1 MKTTLLCLLIAALGA
16 GCLRVDHTPPASD
29 TSAVRETTATP
40 TPATPAPAA
49 APAAAPAPGAT
60 KLAVVEGFLT
70 PESVLHDPVQD
81 IYFVSNING
90 GPTTKDNN
98 GFISRVRPEGAGHP
112 RGHAVGSGHRRGP
125 LVRREDRRPEGQR
138 EPGRPGRRI
147 PERHCDRADRRAVHH
162 RHRHS
167 VRRRGQHAPPRPDR

>member
-16 GCLRVDHTPPASD
+16 GCLRVDRTPPASD

-40 TPATPAPAA
+40 TPATPAPTAAPSAA
-49 APAAAPAPGAT
+49 AAPGAT

-90 GPTTKDNN
+90 VP
-98 GFISRVRPEGAGHP
+98 
-112 RGHAVGSGHRRGP
+112 
-125 LVRREDRRPEGQR
+125 
-138 EPGRPGRRI
+138 
-147 PERHCDRADRRAVHH
+147 
-162 RHRHS
+162 
-167 VRRRGQHAPPRPDR
+167 RRRTTTDSSAGCGRTA

>member
-16 GCLRVDHTPPASD
+16 GCLRVDRTPPASD

-40 TPATPAPAA
+40 TPAPAA
-49 APAAAPAPGAT
+49 APAAAAAPGAT

-81 IYFVSNING
+81 IYLVSNING

-98 GFISRVRPEGAGHP
+98 GFISRVRPDGA
-112 RGHAVGSGHRRGP
+112 VEN
-125 LVRREDRRPEGQR
+125 LKF
-138 EPGRPGRRI
+138 
-147 PERHCDRADRRAVHH
+147 
-162 RHRHS
+162 
-167 VRRRGQHAPPRPDR
+167 